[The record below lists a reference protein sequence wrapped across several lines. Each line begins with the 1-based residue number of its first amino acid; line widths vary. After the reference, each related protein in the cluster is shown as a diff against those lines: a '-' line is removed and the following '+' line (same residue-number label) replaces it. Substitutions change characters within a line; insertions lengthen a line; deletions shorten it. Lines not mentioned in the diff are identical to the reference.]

1 MTGNKRVYLA
11 ACVFGFV
18 LLAAT
23 FVQFCHT
30 EKSVFESR
38 TCPVCQLNCAS
49 IGVAGVA
56 IVFVFQCVLIGML
69 LPVDI
74 RLRAAV
80 GLDARFSRAPP
91 LS

>member
-38 TCPVCQLNCAS
+38 TCPVCHINCAS
-49 IGVAGVA
+49 IGVAEVA
-56 IVFVFQCVLIGML
+56 SVFVFDCVLIEML
-69 LPVDI
+69 LPIDI
-74 RLRAAV
+74 PLRAAV
-80 GLDARFSRAPP
+80 RLDARISRAPP